1 MKKILFALSAV
12 TMAVNVNATQV
23 EDSISVDAKPPT
35 ILPVSFETVFQQ
47 SMDDPNV
54 LFYYG
59 AKAFEHGQYDESL
72 KWMLEASRYSF
83 APAIENVKH
92 MVHHGL
98 GSKANR
104 EGVVDFLEYFAQP
117 RGAESA
123 DVFAQIYLADYYR
136 GDNCV
141 WLGPEDKA
149 TCVVEGAQEPLS
161 ATDLEKSYFYFEGAA
176 KQGDQRSQY
185 VTGMMNILGVG
196 VPRNVPLGISYLKE
210 IADKG
215 QPNVAYII
223 GKIYQDGYW
232 MVSDRQIA
240 NEWFQKA
247 ISYSQHAKSTLEA
260 AKNYEAGVAGDTE
273 SSRISNAVALYD
285 NVLNSISATA
295 EDKAEA
301 AYRLGLI
308 YTHYSQ
314 YRDQVKAIRYIEK
327 AIELSKDS
335 VNEFSVKAL
344 MWLGDK
350 EAASDLSL
358 AVKYYLDAE
367 KQLLML
373 PLNIQQRHAVVWQRL
388 ANAHASGQKDN
399 MEKSTRDF
407 AFFMNKYHRTMAKTH
422 VPSKERS
429 SYEGFSAFTFPG

>member
-1 MKKILFALSAV
+1 MKKFLFALSAV
-12 TMAVNVNATQV
+12 TMAVNVNAAQLEHTNSMDV
-23 EDSISVDAKPPT
+23 PSPT
-35 ILPVSFETVFQQ
+35 SLPVGFETVFQK

-59 AKAFEHGQYDESL
+59 AKAFENGQHDEAL

-83 APAIENVKH
+83 APAVENVKH

-104 EGVVDFLEYFAQP
+104 EGVVDFLTYFAQP

-136 GDNCV
+136 GDSCV
-141 WLGPEDKA
+141 WLSPEEKA
-149 TCVVEGAQEPLS
+149 TCVVEGSAEPLS
-161 ATDLEKSYFYFEGAA
+161 ATDLEKAYFYFEGAA
-176 KQGDQRSQY
+176 QQGDQRSQY

-210 IADKG
+210 IADNG

-232 MVSDRQIA
+232 MVSDREIA
-240 NEWFQKA
+240 NTWFQKA
-247 ISYSQHAKSTLEA
+247 ISYSQHPKSTLET
-260 AKNYEAGVAGDTE
+260 AKNFEAGVVGETE
-273 SSRISNAVALYD
+273 SGRISNAVALYK
-285 NVLNSISATA
+285 NVLDSISATE

-314 YRDQVKAIRYIEK
+314 YRDQVKAIYYIER
-327 AIELSKDS
+327 AVELSHTS
-335 VNEFSVKAL
+335 SNEFGVKAL
-344 MWLGDK
+344 VWLGDK
-350 EAASDLSL
+350 EASSDLTL
-358 AVKYYLDAE
+358 AVNHYLEAE
-367 KQLLML
+367 KQLLSL
-373 PLNIQQRHAVVWQRL
+373 PLNIQQRHAVVWQKL

-407 AFFMNKYHRTMAKTH
+407 AFYMNKYHRTMAKTH
-422 VPSKERS
+422 IPAKERA